1 VSKKMLNNLKDYQG
15 KKMQKSLANGD
26 EASPTLRDRQQN
38 PFCYEKL
45 DKKKRLATKLTS
57 KILLRNL

>member
-1 VSKKMLNNLKDYQG
+1 MLNNLNDYQG

-26 EASPTLRDRQQN
+26 RYQN
-38 PFCYEKL
+38 IYCYEKL

-57 KILLRNL
+57 KILLRNP